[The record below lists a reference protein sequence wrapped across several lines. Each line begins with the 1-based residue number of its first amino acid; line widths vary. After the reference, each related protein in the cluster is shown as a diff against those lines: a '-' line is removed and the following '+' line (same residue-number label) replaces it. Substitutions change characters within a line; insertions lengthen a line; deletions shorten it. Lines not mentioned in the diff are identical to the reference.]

1 MEPPEYDV
9 APTEEPAQLTA
20 TPPLLDRTMIG
31 GVGSWLTWMAGL
43 VLMLSPLMGWYVG
56 GDGGTPI
63 AVIGWHTG
71 VLGKL
76 VLLLGAAVLVLAAL
90 REVGIDLPATLP
102 DSLVEITLGAIATIF
117 VLIRVIS
124 IPEEFVPNDGRGVGI
139 FIALIAAVGVIV
151 AGLLRASEEL

>member
-1 MEPPEYDV
+1 M
-9 APTEEPAQLTA
+9 
-20 TPPLLDRTMIG
+20 LDRTLIG

-56 GDGGTPI
+56 GDGTPI

-76 VLLLGAAVLVLAAL
+76 VLLLGAAVIVLAAL
-90 REVGIDLPATLP
+90 REAGIELPATLP

-117 VLIRVIS
+117 VLIRIIS